1 MNAGDYA
8 DDVAEFV
15 IREIDGQPD
24 ETSRQIVFSRVLRAL
39 RDHRLHPP
47 ERPTLKPPAPMSHE
61 TASAFETRVLPFG
74 AHAGKTIG
82 EVDVGYL
89 IRLTDPSDFI
99 SDVKRYL
106 RSDRGKKRIEEG
118 E

>member
-39 RDHRLHPP
+39 REHRLHPP
-47 ERPTLKPPAPMSHE
+47 ERPTPKPPAPMSHE
-61 TASAFETRVLPFG
+61 TASAFETRVIPFG
-74 AHAGKTIG
+74 AHAGETVG
-82 EVDVGYL
+82 EVDVNYL
-89 IRLTDPSDFI
+89 IRLTDPSDFV

>member
-8 DDVAEFV
+8 DDIAEFV
-15 IREIDGQPD
+15 IREIDGQSD

-39 RDHRLHPP
+39 REHRLHPP
-47 ERPTLKPPAPMSHE
+47 EKRTVKPPAPMSHE
-61 TASAFETRVLPFG
+61 TAAAFEMRVLPFG
-74 AHAGKTIG
+74 AHAGKTVRD
-82 EVDVGYL
+82 VDVNYL

-106 RSDRGKKRIEEG
+106 RSDRGKKRIEAG